1 MFYGGKVLTLLL
13 FISTTS
19 GFVQLSR
26 RAENVQHFARLS
38 PLAARKSK
46 LGTEATNLLEFTER
60 IEALAIEDF
69 TEVPIKRNKDQE
81 LYDMQQ
87 AGE

>member
-1 MFYGGKVLTLLL
+1 MLALL
-13 FISTTS
+13 IYVSTAS

-26 RAENVQHFARLS
+26 RVENMQPFARLN

-46 LGTEATNLLEFTER
+46 SGPEATNLLEFTER
-60 IEALAIEDF
+60 IEALAVDDL

-87 AGE
+87 AG